1 MVLNGSKTIKLV
13 VVFRRKNESTSP
25 VINNGAHL
33 EMVIDDKLQW
43 RENTTMV
50 FKKAQK
56 KVILF
61 KEVQIL

>member
-1 MVLNGSKTIKLV
+1 MLNGSKTKKLV

-33 EMVIDDKLQW
+33 EMVIDDKLQL
-43 RENTTMV
+43 RENTSMV

>member
-1 MVLNGSKTIKLV
+1 MLNGSKTKKLV